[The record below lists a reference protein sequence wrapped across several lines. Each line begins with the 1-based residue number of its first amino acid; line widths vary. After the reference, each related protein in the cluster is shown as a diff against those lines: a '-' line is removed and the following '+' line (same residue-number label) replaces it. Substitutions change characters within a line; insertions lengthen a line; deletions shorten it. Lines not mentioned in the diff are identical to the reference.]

1 MKKTAIRKNMKTA
14 AYLTSTLFAALLV
27 FTPVRE
33 ANAAGIGLSLNIG
46 RFSLGVG
53 IGGDDRP
60 CCDPA
65 PATYVE
71 QPAPQPVVV
80 EQPAPQPIV
89 VEQPAPQP
97 IVVEQPAPQPIVVKQ
112 PAPRTKVVSPTP
124 VVRGQSPDR
133 ARGPMVIRGQ
143 AQDGPNN
150 YMRGA
155 SNRGGYNG
163 SNNYMRGVSNR
174 GDYGGMYGGPNRG
187 GYGTPNGGM
196 YGDPNRG
203 GYGAPNGGMYGG
215 PNRGMGPRF

>member
-14 AYLTSTLFAALLV
+14 AYLTSALFAALLV

-112 PAPRTKVVSPTP
+112 SVPRTKVVSPAP
-124 VVRGQSPDR
+124 VVRGQAPDR
-133 ARGPMVIRGQ
+133 ARDPMVIRGQ

-155 SNRGGYNG
+155 SNRGYDGP
-163 SNNYMRGVSNR
+163 NNYVRGVSNR
-174 GDYGGMYGGPNRG
+174 G
-187 GYGTPNGGM
+187 GYGAPNGGM
-196 YGDPNRG
+196 YGGPNRG

>member
-14 AYLTSTLFAALLV
+14 AYLTSALFAALLV

-89 VEQPAPQP
+89 V
-97 IVVEQPAPQPIVVKQ
+97 KQ
-112 PAPRTKVVSPTP
+112 SVPRTKVVSPAP
-124 VVRGQSPDR
+124 VVRGQAPDR
-133 ARGPMVIRGQ
+133 ARDPMVIRGQ

-155 SNRGGYNG
+155 SNRGYDGP
-163 SNNYMRGVSNR
+163 NNYVRGVSNR
-174 GDYGGMYGGPNRG
+174 G
-187 GYGTPNGGM
+187 GYGAPNGGM
-196 YGDPNRG
+196 YGGPNRG